1 VKTRL
6 ARKGYSMINAR
17 RLRIWIAVG
26 CMLAALAAASS
37 APASDIAIEQI
48 EEFFGKD
55 WYGLYMFGQKIGY
68 AVTELGPTEYRG
80 DRAYNLSMQ
89 MHFEFTMLGMKQ
101 SFDMQEERIYG
112 ADGALQWLKVDAPQP
127 AGMLTQFIGEVVDEN
142 FRLSVKSGGQEQ
154 VILIEPPNET
164 LRDELAAAAM
174 INERTA
180 VGDSWEM
187 SIYEPTLEPRQT
199 LRARSV
205 VTAVEQTVY
214 NGVLTRVFRV
224 ETTILGKNL
233 VSKAKVTERGEVLE
247 DQVGDGAFTM
257 RLEDEALAKDF
268 EYVADVVVSAAVS
281 TERPIPRPRQVTRMT
296 ARIEGI
302 TDEKLIVADER
313 QSYTLTVP
321 DLPDEASSSET
332 TESEH
337 GTSHVLTVNKDDLE
351 TLPPTTIPMRPEE
364 FGSALKPGLFVQ
376 SGDEKIVNL
385 ARSIVGDE
393 SDAVEAM
400 KALNRW
406 VYRNIRKDFT
416 ASISNALDTLERR
429 SGDCTEHSVLFVA
442 LARAVGL
449 PAREVAGLVY
459 SAEGGGAF
467 FFHQWAEVYVGKW
480 VATDPTFGQ
489 PVADATHIKLTEGD
503 ILSQVRIM
511 NVMGRLRIE
520 IIDTEYQ

>member
-1 VKTRL
+1 MKTVMRWSIC
-6 ARKGYSMINAR
+6 AVAGSM
-17 RLRIWIAVG
+17 LLLLV
-26 CMLAALAAASS
+26 AASRAS
-37 APASDIAIEQI
+37 AGDLELKNI
-48 EEFFGKD
+48 EELFGTD

-80 DRAYNLSMQ
+80 DRAFNLSMQ

-101 SFDMQEERIYG
+101 SFDVQEARIYG
-112 ADGALQWLKVDAPQP
+112 PDGTLRSLKVDVPQP
-127 AGMLTQFIGEVVDEN
+127 AGMLTQFVGEVVGEN

-174 INERTA
+174 INENTA

-199 LRARSV
+199 LKAKSV
-205 VTAVEQTVY
+205 VTGIEETVY
-214 NGVLTRVFRV
+214 NGIPTRVFRV
-224 ETTILGKNL
+224 ETTIVDKNL
-233 VSKAKVTERGEVLE
+233 VSTAKVTEGGEVLE

-257 RLEDEALAKDF
+257 RLEDETLAKDA
-268 EYVADVVVSAAVS
+268 EYVADIVVSGAVS
-281 TERPIPRPRQVTRMT
+281 TERPIPRPREVARMT
-296 ARIEGI
+296 VRIEGI

-313 QSYTLTVP
+313 QSYTLTVA
-321 DLPDEASSSET
+321 DLRDDASASDATNSKRDAVY
-332 TESEH
+332 
-337 GTSHVLTVNKDDLE
+337 VLTVTRDDLE
-351 TLPPTTIPMRPEE
+351 AIPPATIPMRPEE
-364 FGSALKPGLFVQ
+364 FGSALRPGLFVQ
-376 SGDEKIVNL
+376 SGDEKIVSL
-385 ARSIVGDE
+385 ARSIVGE
-393 SDAVEAM
+393 KTDAVEAM

-406 VYRNIRKDFT
+406 VYRNIRKEFT

-480 VATDPTFGQ
+480 IATDPTFGQ

-503 ILSQVRIM
+503 ILSQARIM

-520 IIDTEYQ
+520 VMDTEYD